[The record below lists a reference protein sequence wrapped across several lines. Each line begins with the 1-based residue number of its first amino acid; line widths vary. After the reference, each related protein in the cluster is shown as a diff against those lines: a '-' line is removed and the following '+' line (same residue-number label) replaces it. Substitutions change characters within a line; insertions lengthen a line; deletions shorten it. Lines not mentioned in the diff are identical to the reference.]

1 MESLGWE
8 AMCEYILLLQVR
20 PLTEAGAQWAQ
31 WAIAAGT
38 ITLTPHLP
46 TEAKL
51 SSTPG
56 GRDGYHTVAMKFL

>member
-8 AMCEYILLLQVR
+8 AMYEYILLLQVR
-20 PLTEAGAQWAQ
+20 PLTEAGAQWA
-31 WAIAAGT
+31 IAAGA